1 MNFFVNFN
9 EIFIDKRIVS
19 GKMELRVELMNN
31 FKGRIDSRNDANGR
45 GRRKAISDLH

>member
-19 GKMELRVELMNN
+19 GKMKLRVELMNN
-31 FKGRIDSRNDANGR
+31 FKGRLILKRTRTVA
-45 GRRKAISDLH
+45 AE